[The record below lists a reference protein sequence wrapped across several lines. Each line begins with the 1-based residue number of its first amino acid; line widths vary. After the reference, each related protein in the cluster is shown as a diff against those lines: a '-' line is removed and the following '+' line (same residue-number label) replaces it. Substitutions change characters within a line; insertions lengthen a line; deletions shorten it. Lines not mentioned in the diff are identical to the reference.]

1 MVSCNTLAAWVG
13 GGQTVSRFQVSQR
26 STDSHQCLDADLET
40 LRENARVALDR
51 GDVQEARKLVADAF
65 ALDPSTRFSEDWTQ
79 LSFVTAW
86 SDRWL
91 IAAARRDPPD
101 VASLDVLVDRYR
113 KMLFGRCQML
123 TLEREAANDLA
134 QEAWLRVLR
143 ARGTLDP
150 NGNFPG
156 YLTTVATNLWRDRNR
171 TARRAGPLAENRLA
185 PLDAAIPNDD
195 GVTLALVD
203 VLPDPSALPAEEQ
216 VLLKMDVDNTLER
229 LSPRLRDVLTA
240 RFVGGESSAEIGVR
254 YGRTEQTV
262 SGWVREAIREMKVYL
277 DLARSSTRPL
287 D

>member
-13 GGQTVSRFQVSQR
+13 GGQAVSRFQVSQR

-123 TLEREAANDLA
+123 TLEREEANDLA
-134 QEAWLRVLR
+134 QEDWLRVL
-143 ARGTLDP
+143 
-150 NGNFPG
+150 
-156 YLTTVATNLWRDRNR
+156 
-171 TARRAGPLAENRLA
+171 
-185 PLDAAIPNDD
+185 
-195 GVTLALVD
+195 
-203 VLPDPSALPAEEQ
+203 
-216 VLLKMDVDNTLER
+216 
-229 LSPRLRDVLTA
+229 
-240 RFVGGESSAEIGVR
+240 
-254 YGRTEQTV
+254 
-262 SGWVREAIREMKVYL
+262 
-277 DLARSSTRPL
+277 
-287 D
+287 